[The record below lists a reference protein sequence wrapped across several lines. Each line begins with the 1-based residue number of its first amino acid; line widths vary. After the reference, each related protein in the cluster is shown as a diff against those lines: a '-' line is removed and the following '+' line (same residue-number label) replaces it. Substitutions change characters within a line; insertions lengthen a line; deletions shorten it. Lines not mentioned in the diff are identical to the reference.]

1 MKKFLKHCFI
11 FSTIFVAFFSAEAAE
26 KIRVA
31 CIGDSITAGAGV
43 KGRENFYPSKLQQK
57 LGDAYEVR
65 NFGVSGRTML
75 SRGDSPYIK
84 DGTSTQIS

>member
-1 MKKFLKHCFI
+1 MGKFLKRCFI
-11 FSTIFVAFFSAEAAE
+11 FSTLIFARSALSAGE

-43 KGRENFYPSKLQQK
+43 KGRENFYPSKLQEK

-75 SRGDSPYIK
+75 SKGDSPYIK
-84 DGTSTQIS
+84 DGAWKRA